1 MHCGTCGVQGSTAAV
16 PVGTPELR
24 CVNFVRRRP
33 PCEKLSA
40 VLLTQ
45 ADTHSATQ
53 SFAMI
58 RLGNQLRLTGREVER
73 FTRITGIEPV
83 GVKSLDDL
91 DDYIG
96 RCKDYYQG
104 ASQEARFLRWLLD
117 EERSRCLCAA

>member
-1 MHCGTCGVQGSTAAV
+1 ML
-16 PVGTPELR
+16 E
-24 CVNFVRRRP
+24 FDRRRLGAAARVAMHQILLR
-33 PCEKLSA
+33 KLRRRQLSA
-40 VLLTQ
+40 ALRNQAHTQ
-45 ADTHSATQ
+45 SATQ
-53 SFAMI
+53 SLDMI
-58 RLGNQLRLTGREVER
+58 RHGNQLRLTGREVER

>member
-1 MHCGTCGVQGSTAAV
+1 MPASRSAV
-16 PVGTPELR
+16 FMQAGLD
-24 CVNFVRRRP
+24 RR
-33 PCEKLSA
+33 KLSA
-40 VLLTQ
+40 VLRTQ

-53 SFAMI
+53 NFDMI

-91 DDYIG
+91 EHYI
-96 RCKDYYQG
+96 RQCKAYYRG
-104 ASQEARFLRWLLD
+104 ASEEARFLRWLLD

>member
-1 MHCGTCGVQGSTAAV
+1 MPASTSAIFMQAG
-16 PVGTPELR
+16 PD
-24 CVNFVRRRP
+24 RR
-33 PCEKLSA
+33 KLSA
-40 VLLTQ
+40 VMRTQ
-45 ADTHSATQ
+45 AQTHRATQ
-53 SFAMI
+53 SFDMI
-58 RLGNQLRLTGREVER
+58 RLGNQLRLTCREAER

-104 ASQEARFLRWLLD
+104 ASHEARFLRWLLD

>member
-1 MHCGTCGVQGSTAAV
+1 MPASRSAVFMQAVQD
-16 PVGTPELR
+16 
-24 CVNFVRRRP
+24 RR
-33 PCEKLSA
+33 KLSA

-91 DDYIG
+91 DDYIY
-96 RCKDYYQG
+96 RCKDHYQG
-104 ASQEARFLRWLLD
+104 ASHEARFLRWLLD

>member
-1 MHCGTCGVQGSTAAV
+1 M
-16 PVGTPELR
+16 LR
-24 CVNFVRRRP
+24 
-33 PCEKLSA
+33 
-40 VLLTQ
+40 TQ

-53 SFAMI
+53 NFDMI
-58 RLGNQLRLTGREVER
+58 PRATPLPRRG
-73 FTRITGIEPV
+73 
-83 GVKSLDDL
+83 GVVARSRRSTARARGGVMSLDDL

>member
-1 MHCGTCGVQGSTAAV
+1 M
-16 PVGTPELR
+16 R

-40 VLLTQ
+40 VQLTQ
-45 ADTHSATQ
+45 ADTYSATQ
-53 SFAMI
+53 NFDMI

>member
-1 MHCGTCGVQGSTAAV
+1 MPASRSAV
-16 PVGTPELR
+16 FMQAGLD
-24 CVNFVRRRP
+24 RR
-33 PCEKLSA
+33 KLSA

-117 EERSRCLCAA
+117 EERSRCFCAA

>member
-1 MHCGTCGVQGSTAAV
+1 VVQCVSPETLGHAAE
-16 PVGTPELR
+16 PSRHAQRNKELR
-24 CVNFVRRRP
+24 HDP
-33 PCEKLSA
+33 PREP
-40 VLLTQ
+40 
-45 ADTHSATQ
+45 
-53 SFAMI
+53 
-58 RLGNQLRLTGREVER
+58 GRLTGREVER

-104 ASQEARFLRWLLD
+104 ASHEARFLRWLLD

>member
-1 MHCGTCGVQGSTAAV
+1 MPANMSAV
-16 PVGTPELR
+16 FMQAGLH
-24 CVNFVRRRP
+24 RR
-33 PCEKLSA
+33 KLLT

-53 SFAMI
+53 NFDMI

-104 ASQEARFLRWLLD
+104 ASHEARFLRWLLD

>member
-1 MHCGTCGVQGSTAAV
+1 MLAPGQALTLNGVAQGVITDRITDLLRAGGAAISLVGPQIGMYTDGTYTNA
-16 PVGTPELR
+16 
-24 CVNFVRRRP
+24 
-33 PCEKLSA
+33 
-40 VLLTQ
+40 
-45 ADTHSATQ
+45 
-53 SFAMI
+53 
-58 RLGNQLRLTGREVER
+58 
-73 FTRITGIEPV
+73 RITGIEPV

>member
-1 MHCGTCGVQGSTAAV
+1 VNAGVV
-16 PVGTPELR
+16 
-24 CVNFVRRRP
+24 FVRRRP
-33 PCEKLSA
+33 DRWKLSA
-40 VLLTQ
+40 VLRNQ
-45 ADTHSATQ
+45 ADTHRATQ
-53 SFAMI
+53 SFDMI

-73 FTRITGIEPV
+73 FTRITGVEPV

-104 ASQEARFLRWLLD
+104 ASHEARFLRWLLD

>member
-1 MHCGTCGVQGSTAAV
+1 MAA
-16 PVGTPELR
+16 
-24 CVNFVRRRP
+24 
-33 PCEKLSA
+33 SSS
-40 VLLTQ
+40 LL
-45 ADTHSATQ
+45 
-53 SFAMI
+53 M
-58 RLGNQLRLTGREVER
+58 
-73 FTRITGIEPV
+73 

>member
-1 MHCGTCGVQGSTAAV
+1 MREFRASKAAV
-16 PVGTPELR
+16 RETLGRAVDPSRYAQCNAEL
-24 CVNFVRRRP
+24 
-33 PCEKLSA
+33 
-40 VLLTQ
+40 
-45 ADTHSATQ
+45 
-53 SFAMI
+53 AMI

>member
-1 MHCGTCGVQGSTAAV
+1 MAPQCPRAEVRLSCRPGRIVGNSGPCCGTKQT
-16 PVGTPELR
+16 
-24 CVNFVRRRP
+24 RR
-33 PCEKLSA
+33 A
-40 VLLTQ
+40 QTQ
-45 ADTHSATQ
+45 TFD
-53 SFAMI
+53 MI
-58 RLGNQLRLTGREVER
+58 HLGNQLRLTGREVER

-104 ASQEARFLRWLLD
+104 ASHEARFLRWLLD